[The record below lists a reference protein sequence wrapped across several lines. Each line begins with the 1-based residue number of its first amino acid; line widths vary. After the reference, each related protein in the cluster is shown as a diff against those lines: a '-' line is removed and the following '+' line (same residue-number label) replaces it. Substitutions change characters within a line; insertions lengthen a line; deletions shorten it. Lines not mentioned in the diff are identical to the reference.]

1 MAVVFYRGLF
11 GGAAKRNR
19 WAALSPKY
27 GCRTDP
33 VARHHRA
40 SSGVIRHRP
49 GIVRASSGHIR
60 VRNDHRV
67 PYRLS
72 PVTSSRRA
80 RRVRYDLSPDRV
92 PSGVS
97 RAVSPVARSRPI
109 ALVAC
114 RIARRRTRRRGWVSC
129 ALWPGAGLRAVA
141 PVARSRLVIS
151 RPVSATS
158 VSVPSLRSGAPN
170 ARHLPCPGPTVACRR
185 RRQPLCANVY
195 SFVVPWRFMMARSAA
210 RLRRGV
216 GPLSHHGSCRTN
228 EPMTPLRHTVRK
240 SPGSRT

>member
-1 MAVVFYRGLF
+1 MAHAEQV
-11 GGAAKRNR
+11 
-19 WAALSPKY
+19 SPSHLCVAR
-27 GCRTDP
+27 CRTYPD
-33 VARHHRA
+33 
-40 SSGVIRHRP
+40 I
-49 GIVRASSGHIR
+49 SGHIR
-60 VRNDHRV
+60 TARHRGVKKARRVPYRRSPDRV

-97 RAVSPVARSRPI
+97 RAVSPVAGSRPI

-129 ALWPGAGLRAVA
+129 ALWPGAGLRAVS

-170 ARHLPCPGPTVACRR
+170 ARHLPCPGPTWPVADAANRRFETFILVVCHGVPSGHVRR
-185 RRQPLCANVY
+185 R
-195 SFVVPWRFMMARSAA
+195 
-210 RLRRGV
+210 G
-216 GPLSHHGSCRTN
+216 
-228 EPMTPLRHTVRK
+228 
-240 SPGSRT
+240 